1 MNIRIYLQKIG
12 ITGFAIQPNIA
23 ETEIKEILDAM
34 PESARVAFVDLAPT
48 KNIAGLADLIKA
60 RGHEVVSFY
69 DHHLDPNSQAEM
81 GNVARLRQKL
91 DEAKIVTR
99 EEAPSCARLV
109 TVGEWKRTVDVVFFH
124 ADFDGFISFMR
135 GCGVDYPDM
144 ISDAAIMDKAKK
156 GKLSLIGEKFA
167 DADHEL
173 VPWFSTNPREHYRV
187 KVEVYQNFADW
198 LTSEAPLEN
207 LPKEFFEEIDKAAK
221 AAKNLAI
228 DLAEKQLRLLPGKVA
243 FVDCLP
249 EIREGEKI
257 AFPTLKEEIRR
268 RHGALLVCT
277 TGIGLTGD
285 QVFIERPREWEVDL
299 RKFLPT
305 GIQGRFPNNVQIP
318 LSEWKKFYEKWKE
331 EYDKNPP
338 R

>member
-1 MNIRIYLQKIG
+1 MNIRIYLQKSG

-23 ETEIKEILDAM
+23 ETEIKEILEAM

-81 GNVARLRQKL
+81 GNVARLRQEL

-109 TVGEWKRTVDVVFFH
+109 TVGEWKSTVDTVFFH

-135 GCGVDYPDM
+135 GCGVDYPEIID
-144 ISDAAIMDKAKK
+144 DADILDKAKK
-156 GKLSLIGEKFA
+156 GKLSLVGRKFA

-187 KVEVYQNFADW
+187 KAEVYQKFADW
-198 LTSEAPLEN
+198 LLSNNPLEN
-207 LPKEFFEEIDKAAK
+207 LPLEFFNEIDKAAK
-221 AAKNLAI
+221 EAQDLAI
-228 DLAEKQLRLLPGKVA
+228 DLVKKRLRLLPGKVA

-249 EIREGEKI
+249 EIREGKKI

-268 RHGALLVCT
+268 KHGVRLVCT

-285 QVFIERPREWEVDL
+285 QIIIERPREWKVDL
-299 RKFLPT
+299 QRFLPKE
-305 GIQGRFPNNVQIP
+305 IQKLFQVQIP
-318 LSEWKKFYEKWKE
+318 LSEWEKFYEKWKE

-338 R
+338 H